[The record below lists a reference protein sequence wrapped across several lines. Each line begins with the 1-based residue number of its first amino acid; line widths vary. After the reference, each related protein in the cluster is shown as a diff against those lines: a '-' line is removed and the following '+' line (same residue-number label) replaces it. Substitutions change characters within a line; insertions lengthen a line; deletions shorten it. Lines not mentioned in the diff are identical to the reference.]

1 MKKIFVTA
9 ALGLS
14 LFLPGCTADA
24 KVQKPDA
31 ASSSDPNASEPQS
44 AELFAMDTV
53 MTLTAYG
60 SIRGNRTP

>member
-31 ASSSDPNASEPQS
+31 ASSANLSLPSFLPW
-44 AELFAMDTV
+44 
-53 MTLTAYG
+53 
-60 SIRGNRTP
+60 IRS